1 MERQHSRR
9 LTRWQ
14 NAYSPNNIVLE
25 SLLACK
31 REGIARVPP
40 FSRNNCL
47 HEILSLL
54 LIRNNNYTQRNS
66 YIHLTDFSTKKCFEI
81 ESIVSF
87 LSFFFFFF
95 EIDEDIPTVFDVVQQ
110 VHWYRVLTRALTDT
124 PVKTR
129 ASLANFE

>member
-66 YIHLTDFSTKKCFEI
+66 YIHLTDFSTKECFEI
-81 ESIVSF
+81 ESIVSY